1 MVKIFPPALLRNLT
15 NGLKLLM
22 LLFIG
27 AMCWRAADKHIRYE
41 PIIYDAAQ
49 NLTMA
54 INFYNHG
61 VFSLD
66 ASGSSVRPTAHRMP
80 AYPFLLSFGMLFSF
94 NRGEVQPIDVMQTT
108 KPSLQAGI
116 NQLKSVNKAVFVLL
130 AGLTFLAGYVLTRS
144 YAVSLAACI
153 CLAQSRNLWEN
164 VNCFL
169 TEGLTSLLLLG
180 LSLGLAILLKARH
193 RAFAYA
199 AAGVLLAALALS
211 NAVYFYFFPP
221 ALLLLWLEARSAGL
235 TPLQMLRRISVFALA
250 FALLTGAWMARNQYH
265 FGRFYLTER
274 GGGVLSGRAVYD
286 TMTMSEYLA
295 SFLYWTPN
303 DTAQRLLT
311 RYFSPEDYRNIDR
324 EHENGY
330 RARIIAREKELL
342 KQTGSQVETD
352 KLLVAEGW
360 QALRKHFFKHLATTV
375 PFAYRGIFVSPRLYL
390 WNDIYLL
397 KGTYVCYL
405 LFLSLFMLTLHSLRA
420 RDAVLLAFLAPSLF
434 SYAFFSFFTHNIA
447 RYNTPLLP
455 VLWIAASIVLHR
467 YIFRHMPGAAGR
479 LYRYCR
485 AAVRTKPEHG

>member
-1 MVKIFPPALLRNLT
+1 MVKIIPPALLRNLT

-22 LLFIG
+22 LLIIV
-27 AMCWRAADKHIRYE
+27 AMCWQAADKRIRYE
-41 PIIYDAAQ
+41 PIIYDAAH

-66 ASGSSVRPTAHRMP
+66 ASGSSVQPTAHRMP
-80 AYPFLLSFGMLFSF
+80 AYPFLLSFGLLFSF
-94 NRGEVQPIDVMQTT
+94 NRGEVQPVDVMQTT

-116 NQLKSVNKAVFVLL
+116 NQLKSVNKVVFILL
-130 AGLTFLAGYVLTRS
+130 AGLTFLAGYALTRS

-153 CLAQSRNLWEN
+153 CLAQSRNLLEN

-169 TEGLTSLLLLG
+169 TESLTSLLLLL
-180 LSLGLAILLKARH
+180 LSLGMALLQKSRR
-193 RAFAYA
+193 RALAYA
-199 AAGVLLAALALS
+199 AAGGLLAVLALS

-221 ALLLLWLEARSAGL
+221 ALLLLWLGARNANM
-235 TPLQMLRRISVFALA
+235 TPLQALRRIGVFALV
-250 FALLTGAWMARNQYH
+250 FTLLTGAWMTRNHAH

-274 GGGVLSGRAVYD
+274 GGGVLSGRAQYNS
-286 TMTMSEYLA
+286 MTMSEYLA
-295 SFLYWTPN
+295 SFLYWTNN
-303 DTAQRLLT
+303 DTAKRLLT
-311 RYFSPEDYRNIDR
+311 TYFSPEEYRNIDR
-324 EHENGY
+324 EYENGY
-330 RARIIAREKELL
+330 RARTIARAQELL

-360 QALRKHFFKHLATTV
+360 QALRKNFLKHLANTV

-390 WNDIYLL
+390 WGDIYLL

-405 LFLSLFMLTLHSLRA
+405 LFLSLFVLTIQSLKTRN
-420 RDAVLLAFLAPSLF
+420 AVVFAFLAPSLF

-455 VLWIAASIVLHR
+455 ILWIAASIVLHR
-467 YIFRHMPGAAGR
+467 CIVRHIPGAAGK

-485 AAVRTKPEHG
+485 SARDAI